1 MYSKFVLSKQ
11 KPEFKLYHAGNP
23 SLFQAGV
30 NLQSLFE
37 VLQGLVRSV
46 AVFKG
51 LSSPQQCL
59 HVVRLQVDGTGAVS
73 DGGVFRVLEKSYGL
87 SSKGS

>member
-23 SLFQAGV
+23 TLFQAGV

-37 VLQGLVRSV
+37 VLQ
-46 AVFKG
+46 G

-87 SSKGS
+87 SFKGS